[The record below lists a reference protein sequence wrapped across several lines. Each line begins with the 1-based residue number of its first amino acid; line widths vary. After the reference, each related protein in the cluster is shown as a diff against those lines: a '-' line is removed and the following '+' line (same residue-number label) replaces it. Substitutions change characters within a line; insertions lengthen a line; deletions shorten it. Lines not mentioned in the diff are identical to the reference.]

1 MECQEYIDE
10 YLAAHADDELSLD
23 QRRAVSVH
31 LAGCAIC
38 RARLIEERSLKALVR
53 QNAGI
58 VKVPADVRLRIR
70 AALGN
75 AAEAELAAP
84 TGPARHPERADR
96 NVAAGRRPRFAR
108 AAAQM
113 RRPVLWAPLGLA
125 VAILIIVAVSAG
137 LGSRG
142 TRAPGPATVPAFDTA
157 IGKYLAYER
166 NFVPNVPA
174 EAFANDDGSV
184 YAWVENRDS
193 VQRVSTEASDVF
205 NDVARSYR
213 EANMPDDIFNFA
225 QAGYQISGGRI
236 DHVADGSPVTYTLYA
251 GDAGTIL
258 SICFR
263 DSSMAAP
270 IGAINW
276 LGMRSFYAYKG
287 YSICLSFYPTGH
299 YVSILVSRMPA
310 DQMIRDVAMADVGVI
325 SH

>member
-10 YLAAHADDELSLD
+10 FLAAHADDELGPD
-23 QRRAVSVH
+23 QRRAVGVH

-53 QNAGI
+53 HNAGI
-58 VKVPADVRLRIR
+58 VRVPADVRLRIR

-75 AAEAELAAP
+75 AAEAESAAP
-84 TGPARHPERADR
+84 SSAARFPDEAHRD
-96 NVAAGRRPRFAR
+96 AAGRRRLFAR
-108 AAAQM
+108 AGAQM
-113 RRPVLWAPLGLA
+113 RRPALWAPLALA
-125 VAILIIVAVSAG
+125 AALIIFVAISAG

-142 TRAPGPATVPAFDTA
+142 ARPPGPTTVPAFDAA
-157 IGKYLAYER
+157 IGKYLDYER

-174 EAFANDDGSV
+174 EAFANNDGSV

-236 DHVADGSPVTYTLYA
+236 DHLADGSPVTYTLYA
-251 GDAGTIL
+251 GHAGTIL

-299 YVSILVSRMPA
+299 YVSILISRMPA
-310 DQMIRDVAMADVGVI
+310 EQLINDVAMADVGVI

>member
-10 YLAAHADDELSLD
+10 YLAAHADGELSPD
-23 QRRAVSVH
+23 QRRAVGVH
-31 LAGCAIC
+31 LGGCAIC

-70 AALGN
+70 AALGD

-84 TGPARHPERADR
+84 SDPARRPERADR
-96 NVAAGRRPRFAR
+96 DAAARRPLFAR
-108 AAAQM
+108 DAAQM
-113 RRPVLWAPLGLA
+113 RQPMLWAPIGLA
-125 VAILIIVAVSAG
+125 ATILVIVAISAG

-142 TRAPGPATVPAFDTA
+142 TRAPGAATVPAFDAA
-157 IGKYLAYER
+157 IGKYLADER

-193 VQRVSTEASDVF
+193 VQRISTEASDVF

-225 QAGYQISGGRI
+225 EAGYQISGGRI
-236 DHVADGSPVTYTLYA
+236 DHMADGSPVTYTLYA

-325 SH
+325 GH